1 MDPNRIEG
9 KGRELKGHL
18 KDTVGDITGQ
28 AGMQIEGKVDKAAG
42 KVQDAYGRAKDKV
55 KDEVQRQQDQ
65 HRQNQR
71 PGDTSRT
78 EDLTRENP
86 DL

>member
-18 KDTVGDITGQ
+18 KEAVGDITGQ
-28 AGMQIEGKVDKAAG
+28 PGMQIEGKVDKGIG
-42 KVQDAYGRAKDKV
+42 KVQDAYGRGKDQV
-55 KDEVQRQQDQ
+55 KDEVRRQQD
-65 HRQNQR
+65 NLKSQR
-71 PGDTSRT
+71 PGDKA
-78 EDLTRENP
+78 EDQTRENP

>member
-18 KDTVGDITGQ
+18 KEAVGDITGKPE
-28 AGMQIEGKVDKAAG
+28 MQIEGKIDKATG
-42 KVQDAYGRAKDKV
+42 KVQDAYGRAKDQV
-55 KDEVQRQQDQ
+55 KDEVRRQQEQ
-65 HRQNQR
+65 QRKSER